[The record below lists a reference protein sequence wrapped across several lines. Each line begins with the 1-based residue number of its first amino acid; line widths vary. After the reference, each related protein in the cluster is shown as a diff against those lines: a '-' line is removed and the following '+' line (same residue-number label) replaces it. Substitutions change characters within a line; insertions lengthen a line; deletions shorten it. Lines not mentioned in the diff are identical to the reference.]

1 MYLTLDRSVIWWV
14 RQSCAR
20 TNQYACV
27 TVMNFF
33 ASGEA
38 MSVLRIYF
46 SNYACLMAN
55 STGQSLVA

>member
-1 MYLTLDRSVIWWV
+1 MYLTLGRSVIWWV

-33 ASGEA
+33 ASCEA

-46 SNYACLMAN
+46 NRLCMFDG